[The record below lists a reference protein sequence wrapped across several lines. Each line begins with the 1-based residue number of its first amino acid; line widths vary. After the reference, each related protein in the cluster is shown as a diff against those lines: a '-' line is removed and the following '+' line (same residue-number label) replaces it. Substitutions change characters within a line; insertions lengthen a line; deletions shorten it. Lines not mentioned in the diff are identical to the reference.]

1 MQPVVQR
8 VVKCARTF
16 SWSPSAAYCTSYR
29 GSFINS
35 IIHSTFHTSLMHHK
49 LSSNTHRTITI
60 KNRPAVTVSRVQTS
74 IPPRCVCQR
83 FRCRWYFVYECWG
96 FGVIIR
102 LILPLLGPDFS
113 LACNLLNGAQ
123 GRTATSLPPTMDGP
137 YRYSPERNT
146 PAVMQ

>member
-1 MQPVVQR
+1 
-8 VVKCARTF
+8 
-16 SWSPSAAYCTSYR
+16 
-29 GSFINS
+29 
-35 IIHSTFHTSLMHHK
+35 MHHK
-49 LSSNTHRTITI
+49 LSSNPNNHNDYLHT
-60 KNRPAVTVSRVQTS
+60 KNRPAVPVRDFTVDGILCTS
-74 IPPRCVCQR
+74 
-83 FRCRWYFVYECWG
+83 